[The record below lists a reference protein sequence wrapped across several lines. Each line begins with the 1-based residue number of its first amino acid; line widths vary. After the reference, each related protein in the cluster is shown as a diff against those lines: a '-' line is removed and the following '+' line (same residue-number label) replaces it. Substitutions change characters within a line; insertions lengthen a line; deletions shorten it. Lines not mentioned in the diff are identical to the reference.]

1 MSFRPKMQVACV
13 ININGIGAVGKG
25 KKKDQEGDIEA
36 RKIAYGQLQK
46 ACDG

>member
-1 MSFRPKMQVACV
+1 MQVACV
-13 ININGIGAVGKG
+13 INVNGGGAVGGSKG
-25 KKKDQEGDIEA
+25 KKKAQEGDIEA